1 MCVCVC
7 VFSSCFRTH
16 TEKPSFTRK
25 TSNNNKAHT
34 HTHVY
39 YTITVARFLAIDDHH
54 GGVFFQKSKK
64 KNSRQR
70 KTTTNTV
77 SPLSLYLI
85 HVVFFL
91 ILLSFVSID
100 EYLLPRR
107 CQLSFPFFLVF
118 LIPRSAQINRAIHYI
133 THKLPPLAC
142 KGALFHLVGGRNQWQ
157 ELGAQHTFLQLS

>member
-1 MCVCVC
+1 MLGCVCVC
-7 VFSSCFRTH
+7 VCFLLVSERIPKSH
-16 TEKPSFTRK
+16 HSPE
-25 TSNNNKAHT
+25 TSNNNKART

-107 CQLSFPFFLVF
+107 CQLSFPFFLSSLF
-118 LIPRSAQINRAIHYI
+118 LVRLKSTEQSITSHTSCPLWLAKKLFFIWSAAETSGRS
-133 THKLPPLAC
+133 
-142 KGALFHLVGGRNQWQ
+142 
-157 ELGAQHTFLQLS
+157 